1 MASTRSRNRSENRI
15 SQKVERISQD
25 EGQHGDQLRIRMR
38 ISDMSRIWERGRV
51 SEIHW
56 ETVTGKMG

>member
-1 MASTRSRNRSENRI
+1 M
-15 SQKVERISQD
+15 ERISQD

-38 ISDMSRIWERGRV
+38 ISDMSRIWEKGRV

-56 ETVTGKMG
+56 ETMTGKMG

>member
-1 MASTRSRNRSENRI
+1 M
-15 SQKVERISQD
+15 ERILQD

-38 ISDMSRIWERGRV
+38 ISDMSRIREKGLV

-56 ETVTGKMG
+56 EAVTGKMG